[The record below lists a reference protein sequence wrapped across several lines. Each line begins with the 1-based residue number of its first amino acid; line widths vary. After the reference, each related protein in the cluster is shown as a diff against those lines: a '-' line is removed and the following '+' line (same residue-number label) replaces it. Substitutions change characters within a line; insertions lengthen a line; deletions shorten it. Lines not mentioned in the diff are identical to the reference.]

1 MAMLNNQMV
10 SIYFHYV
17 LTPCVAPPSKSP
29 LFAIAARCLSQCLDW
44 GKIIKE
50 AEQFWTEGL
59 KGVARRV
66 VFFFRCCGEV
76 RWKKLRFK
84 CVLKNI
90 PPGKLTVGP

>member
-17 LTPCVAPPSKSP
+17 LTPCVAPPSKISKSP
-29 LFAIAARCLSQCLDW
+29 LFAIATRCLSQCLDW

-59 KGVARRV
+59 KGVARRCV
-66 VFFFRCCGEV
+66 FFRCCGEV
-76 RWKKLRFK
+76 CWKCK
-84 CVLKNI
+84 I
-90 PPGKLTVGP
+90 